1 MPTPFG
7 LRRRLRRLLGEDV
20 PPVTAA
26 PATAP
31 TAAEA
36 APARVRLTVV
46 APSGTEASCEA
57 PAGSTVLAASAGL
70 RRPLAAGCSDS
81 TCGTCRF
88 EVLDGGEGLTPQE
101 SRERATLRENG
112 YDAGWRLG
120 CRAELREG
128 AVKVRAF
135 ELV

>member
-20 PPVTAA
+20 PPVTASPA
-26 PATAP
+26 PVAP
-31 TAAEA
+31 VAP
-36 APARVRLTVV
+36 APARARLTVV
-46 APSGTEASCEA
+46 APNGTEAACEA

-88 EVLDGGEGLTPQE
+88 EVLEGGEGLVAQD

-112 YDAGWRLG
+112 YDASWRLG
-120 CRAELREG
+120 CRAELHEG
-128 AVKVRAF
+128 AGVRVRAF